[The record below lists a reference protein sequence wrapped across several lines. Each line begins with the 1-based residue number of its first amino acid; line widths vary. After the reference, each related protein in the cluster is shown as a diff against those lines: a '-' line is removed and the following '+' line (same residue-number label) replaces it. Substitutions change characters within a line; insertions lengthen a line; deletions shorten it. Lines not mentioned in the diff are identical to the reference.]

1 MAGRLSRRALAT
13 FVAKE
18 LLAGND
24 QIIDWLAALLIE
36 ERREREADL
45 LVRDIESI
53 LADSGQ
59 MIVQVDTARPLDA
72 VTKQEIESMFDQHEV
87 HIKETVRPELIGGVK
102 ITTPTQ
108 SLDRTIAK
116 KLEMLRTAE
125 I

>member
-24 QIIDWLAALLIE
+24 QVIDWLAALLIE

-72 VTKQEIESMFDQHEV
+72 ATKQETESMFDQNEV

-116 KLEMLRTAE
+116 KLEILRTAE

>member
-24 QIIDWLAALLIE
+24 QVIDWLAALLIE

-59 MIVQVDTARPLDA
+59 MIVRVDTARPLDVA
-72 VTKQEIESMFDQHEV
+72 TKKEIESMFDQHEV
-87 HIKETVRPELIGGVK
+87 HIKETVRPEIIGGVK

>member
-24 QIIDWLAALLIE
+24 QVIDWLAALLIE

-72 VTKQEIESMFDQHEV
+72 ATKKEIESMFDQHKV

>member
-18 LLAGND
+18 VLAGND

-59 MIVQVDTARPLDA
+59 MIVRVDTARPLDVA
-72 VTKQEIESMFDQHEV
+72 TKKEIESMFDQHEV

>member
-24 QIIDWLAALLIE
+24 QVIDWLAALLIE

-59 MIVQVDTARPLDA
+59 MIVQVDTARPLDVA
-72 VTKQEIESMFDQHEV
+72 TKKEIESMFDQHKV

>member
-24 QIIDWLAALLIE
+24 QVIDWLAALLIE

-59 MIVQVDTARPLDA
+59 MIVQVDTARPLDVA
-72 VTKQEIESMFDQHEV
+72 TKKEIESMFDQHKV
-87 HIKETVRPELIGGVK
+87 HIKETVRPEIIGGVK

>member
-24 QIIDWLAALLIE
+24 QVIDWLAALLIE

-72 VTKQEIESMFDQHEV
+72 TTKQEIESMFDQHEV

>member
-53 LADSGQ
+53 LADSRQ

-72 VTKQEIESMFDQHEV
+72 ATKQEIESMFDQHEV

>member
-24 QIIDWLAALLIE
+24 QVIDWLAALLIE

-59 MIVQVDTARPLDA
+59 MIVRVDTARPLD
-72 VTKQEIESMFDQHEV
+72 VSTKKEIESMFDQHEV

>member
-59 MIVQVDTARPLDA
+59 MIVRVDTAHPLDVA
-72 VTKQEIESMFDQHEV
+72 TKKEIESMFDQHEV

>member
-18 LLAGND
+18 LLAGNN

-72 VTKQEIESMFDQHEV
+72 ATKQEIESMFDQHEV

>member
-24 QIIDWLAALLIE
+24 QVIDWLAALLIE

-72 VTKQEIESMFDQHEV
+72 TTKQEIESMFDRHEV

>member
-59 MIVQVDTARPLDA
+59 MIVQVDTAHPLDVA
-72 VTKQEIESMFDQHEV
+72 TKKEIESMFDQHKV

>member
-59 MIVQVDTARPLDA
+59 MIVRVDTAHPLDA
-72 VTKQEIESMFDQHEV
+72 ATKKEIESMFDQHEV

>member
-18 LLAGND
+18 LLAGNE

-59 MIVQVDTARPLDA
+59 MIVRVDTAHPLDVA
-72 VTKQEIESMFDQHEV
+72 TKKEIESMFDQHEV

>member
-59 MIVQVDTARPLDA
+59 MIVRVDTARPLD
-72 VTKQEIESMFDQHEV
+72 VTTKKEIESMFDQHEV
-87 HIKETVRPELIGGVK
+87 YIKETVRPELIGGVK

>member
-24 QIIDWLAALLIE
+24 QVIDWLAALLIE

-72 VTKQEIESMFDQHEV
+72 ATKQEIESMFDQHKV
-87 HIKETVRPELIGGVK
+87 HIKETVRPEIIGGVK

>member
-24 QIIDWLAALLIE
+24 QVIDWLAALLIE

-59 MIVQVDTARPLDA
+59 MIVRVDTARPLDVA
-72 VTKQEIESMFDQHEV
+72 TKKEIESMFDQHEV

>member
-24 QIIDWLAALLIE
+24 QVIDWLAALLIE

-72 VTKQEIESMFDQHEV
+72 ATKQEIESMFDQHEV
-87 HIKETVRPELIGGVK
+87 HIKEMVRPELIGGVK

-116 KLEMLRTAE
+116 KLEILRTAE

>member
-59 MIVQVDTARPLDA
+59 MIVKVDTARPLDVA
-72 VTKQEIESMFDQHEV
+72 TKQEIESIFDQHEV

>member
-72 VTKQEIESMFDQHEV
+72 DTKKEIESMFDQHEV

>member
-59 MIVQVDTARPLDA
+59 MIVQVDTARPLDVA
-72 VTKQEIESMFDQHEV
+72 TKKEIESMFDQHEV

-116 KLEMLRTAE
+116 KLEILRTAE

>member
-13 FVAKE
+13 FVARE

-72 VTKQEIESMFDQHEV
+72 ATKQEIESMFDQHEV

>member
-24 QIIDWLAALLIE
+24 QVIDWLAALLIE

-72 VTKQEIESMFDQHEV
+72 ATKQEIESMFDQHEV

>member
-1 MAGRLSRRALAT
+1 MAGRLSRRAFAT

-72 VTKQEIESMFDQHEV
+72 ATKQEIESMFDQHEV

-116 KLEMLRTAE
+116 KLEILRTAE

>member
-1 MAGRLSRRALAT
+1 M
-13 FVAKE
+13 
-18 LLAGND
+18 AGND

-59 MIVQVDTARPLDA
+59 MIVQVDTARPLDVA
-72 VTKQEIESMFDQHEV
+72 TKKEIESMFDQHKV
-87 HIKETVRPELIGGVK
+87 HIKETVRPEIIGGVK

>member
-72 VTKQEIESMFDQHEV
+72 ATKQEIESMFDQHEV

-125 I
+125 R

>member
-24 QIIDWLAALLIE
+24 QVIDWLAALLIE

-59 MIVQVDTARPLDA
+59 MIVQVDTARLLDA
-72 VTKQEIESMFDQHEV
+72 ATKQEIESMFDQHEV

>member
-24 QIIDWLAALLIE
+24 QVIDWLAALLIE

-59 MIVQVDTARPLDA
+59 MIVRVDTAHPLDVA
-72 VTKQEIESMFDQHEV
+72 TKKEIESMFDQHEV

-116 KLEMLRTAE
+116 KLEILRTAE

>member
-24 QIIDWLAALLIE
+24 QIIDRLAALLIE

-59 MIVQVDTARPLDA
+59 MIVRVDTARPLDVA
-72 VTKQEIESMFDQHEV
+72 TKKEIESMFDQHEV

>member
-24 QIIDWLAALLIE
+24 QVIDWLAALLVE

-72 VTKQEIESMFDQHEV
+72 ATKQEIESMFDQHEV

>member
-24 QIIDWLAALLIE
+24 QVIDWLAALLIE

-59 MIVQVDTARPLDA
+59 MIVRVDTARPLDVA
-72 VTKQEIESMFDQHEV
+72 TKKEIESMFDQHKV
-87 HIKETVRPELIGGVK
+87 HIKETVRPEIIGGVK

>member
-24 QIIDWLAALLIE
+24 QVIDWLAALLIE

-59 MIVQVDTARPLDA
+59 MIVQVDTARPLDVA
-72 VTKQEIESMFDQHEV
+72 TKKEIESMFDQHEV
-87 HIKETVRPELIGGVK
+87 HIKETVRPEIIGGVK

>member
-1 MAGRLSRRALAT
+1 MAGLLSRRALAT

-24 QIIDWLAALLIE
+24 QVIDWLAALLIE

-72 VTKQEIESMFDQHEV
+72 ATKQEIESMFDQHEV

>member
-24 QIIDWLAALLIE
+24 QVIDWLAALLIE

-72 VTKQEIESMFDQHEV
+72 ATKQEIESMFDQHEV

-102 ITTPTQ
+102 ITTPAQ
-108 SLDRTIAK
+108 SLDSTIAK

>member
-24 QIIDWLAALLIE
+24 QVIDWLAALLIE

-72 VTKQEIESMFDQHEV
+72 ATKQEIELMFDQHEV

>member
-59 MIVQVDTARPLDA
+59 MIVQVDTARPLDVA
-72 VTKQEIESMFDQHEV
+72 TKKEIESMFDQHKV

>member
-59 MIVQVDTARPLDA
+59 MIVQVATARPLDVA
-72 VTKQEIESMFDQHEV
+72 TKKEIESMFDQHEV

>member
-24 QIIDWLAALLIE
+24 QVIDWLAALLIE

-72 VTKQEIESMFDQHEV
+72 ATKQEIELMFDQHEV

-116 KLEMLRTAE
+116 KLEILRTAE

>member
-24 QIIDWLAALLIE
+24 QVIDWLAALLIE

-59 MIVQVDTARPLDA
+59 MIVRVDTARPLDVA
-72 VTKQEIESMFDQHEV
+72 TKQEIESMFDQHEV